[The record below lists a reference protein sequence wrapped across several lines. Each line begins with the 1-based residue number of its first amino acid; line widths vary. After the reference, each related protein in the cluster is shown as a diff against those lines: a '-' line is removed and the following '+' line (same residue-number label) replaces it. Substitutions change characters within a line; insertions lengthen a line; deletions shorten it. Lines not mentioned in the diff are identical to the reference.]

1 MLGMPSLRTVPVF
14 LFAAAVGVSVFA
26 GQAQDP
32 VVRGAA
38 ILADARKALG
48 GDDKLAAVKALQARG
63 TVRRGAGE
71 VNLEGDLDLSIELPK
86 KYLRKESIIL
96 GGNGQGLDRVE
107 GLNGNEAWEEIKFG
121 GGVNFGDGGGGDF
134 GGGGGGDFRGGGNRG
149 GRAGGQP
156 GAPQADGR
164 GGQAPV
170 DPELAKQQ
178 QLIARQ
184 TEVTRVLLAMLLTT
198 DVPVRWIGTAV
209 TPQATA
215 EVLEIR
221 TADGTPTR
229 IMIDSK
235 TSMPL
240 MLQWTGIAQ
249 DPLAALAGRA
259 GFGRRGGRGGRGGF
273 PGGGFPGGGRQGGG
287 QPARGAQPD
296 AGIVRADALAQPTAL
311 QMFLSDYKTVN
322 GVKLPHLMVRGAGD
336 QITEEWIIKSYR
348 INPNF
353 KPETFSK

>member
-1 MLGMPSLRTVPVF
+1 MHSQRVVPVF
-14 LFAAAVGVSVFA
+14 LLAAVLAASVYA

-32 VVRGAA
+32 VAKGAS
-38 ILADARKALG
+38 ILAAARKALG
-48 GDDKLAAVKALQARG
+48 GDDKLAAIKALQARG
-63 TVRRGAGE
+63 TVRRGAVD
-71 VNLEGDLDLSIELPK
+71 VNLEGDLDLSIELPG

-107 GLNGNEAWEEIKFG
+107 GLNGTEAWEEIKFG
-121 GGVNFGDGGGGDF
+121 GGVNFGDGGDGGD
-134 GGGGGGDFRGGGNRG
+134 GGFRGGGNRG
-149 GRAGGQP
+149 GGQPGGQARAGGAAAQP
-156 GAPQADGR
+156 A
-164 GGQAPV
+164 V
-170 DPELAKQQ
+170 DPEVAKQQ
-178 QLIARQ
+178 MLIARQ

-198 DVPVRWIGTAV
+198 SQPVKWIGTAV

-215 EVLEIR
+215 EVLEIQ

-229 IMIDSK
+229 MMIDSK

-259 GFGRRGGRGGRGGF
+259 GFGRRGGRGGRGG
-273 PGGGFPGGGRQGGG
+273 GFQGGGRQGGG
-287 QPARGAQPD
+287 QQARGGAAAD

-311 QMFLSDYKTVN
+311 QMFLSDYKAVN
-322 GVKLPHLMVRGAGD
+322 GVKLPHLMIRGAGD
-336 QITEEWIIKSYR
+336 QVTEEWIIKSYR

>member
-1 MLGMPSLRTVPVF
+1 MHSLRRVSVF
-14 LFAAAVGVSVFA
+14 LFAAAATVSVYA
-26 GQAQDP
+26 GQAQDAT
-32 VVRGAA
+32 VRGAA

-48 GDDKLAAVKALQARG
+48 GEDKLAAVKSLQARG
-63 TVRRGAGE
+63 TVRRAAGE
-71 VNLEGDLDLSIELPK
+71 VNLEGDLDLSIELPN

-96 GGNGQGLDRVE
+96 GGNGQGLDRTE
-107 GLNGNEAWEEIKFG
+107 GLNGTEAWEEIKFG

-134 GGGGGGDFRGGGNRG
+134 GGGGGDFRGGGNRG

-156 GAPQADGR
+156 GQPQADGR
-164 GGQAPV
+164 GAQPAV
-170 DPELAKQQ
+170 DPEAAKQQ

-184 TEVTRVLLAMLLTT
+184 TEVTRVLLAMLLTSE
-198 DVPVRWIGTAV
+198 VPVRWIGTAV

-240 MLQWTGIAQ
+240 MLQWTGVAQ

-273 PGGGFPGGGRQGGG
+273 QGGGFPGGRQGGG
-287 QPARGAQPD
+287 QGQAAPPAGAQPT
-296 AGIVRADALAQPTAL
+296 RADALSQPTAL

-322 GVKLPHLMVRGAGD
+322 GIKLPHLMVRGAGD
-336 QITEEWIIKSYR
+336 QVTEEWIVKSYR
-348 INPNF
+348 INPNL